1 MKDLYNSIDNEEIT
15 EANDRDKERETDRQI
30 ERYFTSAASKESVS
44 FYLYSLYYKR
54 ERDRERE
61 R

>member
-1 MKDLYNSIDNEEIT
+1 LKDLYNSIDNEEIT